1 MDTTQFRQLP
11 AVHKLL
17 ESAVVASWC
26 DVYARTDVVRALQAA
41 LSQARAALREGSTL
55 ESWDQPAILRIA
67 ADVLTRQAQLHLRA
81 VINATGIVLHTN
93 LGRAPLAA
101 EAIAAV
107 QESAMG
113 YSNLELDLETGQRGQ
128 RYDHVEKVICDL
140 TGAEAALVVNNN
152 AAAVFLIL
160 RELANGVP
168 VAISRGELIEIGG
181 SFRVSEIMRESGA
194 QLVEVGTTNKTH
206 ERDYENALNEGVAL
220 VLRIHASNF
229 KMLGFTYK
237 PSLDALVKL
246 AHARDV
252 PVYEDLG
259 SGSLFNLK
267 KVGIGEEPTVRE
279 SIAAGVDV
287 VSFSGDKL
295 LGATQAGIICGKKR
309 YLDRLKKNQLLR
321 ALRVDKLTLAALE
334 ATLRLYRDEEI
345 ARSRVPTLHMMTRA
359 VDDLR
364 DDANR
369 LADTLR
375 KSLAAQGKGVVA
387 DVRVTRVESQVGGG
401 ALPSEDL
408 PSYGVALHVVG
419 VSEQTL
425 LERLR
430 AQSPPIIARI
440 MKEEVIFDVRT
451 IFAWQRDELVRGI
464 ANACTGCA

>member
-1 MDTTQFRQLP
+1 MDTTRFRQLP

-17 ESAVVASWC
+17 ESDVVTLWC
-26 DVYARTDVVRALQAA
+26 KSHARTDVVRALQEA
-41 LSQARAALREGSTL
+41 LRQARAALREGDEP
-55 ESWDQPAILRIA
+55 ESWDSSAILRVA
-67 ADVLTRQAQLHLRA
+67 HEVLTGQSLLHLRA
-81 VINATGIVLHTN
+81 VVNATGIVLHTN
-93 LGRAPLAA
+93 LGRAPLAL
-101 EAIAAV
+101 EAVAAV
-107 QESAMG
+107 QASAFG
-113 YSNLELDLETGQRGQ
+113 YSNLELDLETGRRGE
-128 RYDHVEKVICDL
+128 RYDHVERAICAL

-160 RELANGVP
+160 RELANGLP

-206 ERDYENALNEGVAL
+206 ERDYEQALQAGVSL
-220 VLRIHASNF
+220 ILRVHASNF
-229 KMLGFTYK
+229 KMLGFTSK
-237 PSLDALVKL
+237 PPLEALVAR
-246 AHARDV
+246 AHAHDV

-267 KVGIGEEPTVRE
+267 KAGIGDEPTVRE
-279 SIAAGVDV
+279 SVEAGVDI

-309 YLDRLKKNQLLR
+309 YVDRLKKNQLLR

-334 ATLRLYRDEEI
+334 ATLWLYRDEEI
-345 ARSRVPTLHMMTRA
+345 ARTRIPTLQMMTRT
-359 VDDLR
+359 VEDLQS
-364 DDANR
+364 DAES
-369 LADTLR
+369 LASALR
-375 KSLAAQGKGVVA
+375 ASLAAQGAHA

-408 PSYGVALHVVG
+408 PSYGVALRVAG
-419 VSEQTL
+419 VPEQML

-451 IFAWQRDELVRGI
+451 IFAWQRDDLVRGI
-464 ANACTGCA
+464 TNTCAG